1 MSSGLA
7 ASTARRR
14 KKPETGGGAIR
25 RLHFSA
31 HIAPQPAPGCIRKIS
46 MSLTYSLAPTAYS
59 CKFRH
64 SVILLD
70 VAGDRYL
77 RLAGVQFDLYRE
89 IALGT
94 SSGSRSS
101 CFAARLISE
110 GIISEGAYG
119 RPLITSDHEQTEHS
133 SEGINLLG
141 RDPIKVAEVGR
152 FIRSLNTARRLR
164 RQAHLRTQIELAVR
178 WKSESAPV
186 MPATIA
192 ATAAKFQSIAP
203 FFFSTH
209 NACLLRS
216 LALLN
221 YLFRSGVSADWVFG
235 VRDTPFA
242 AHCWIEAGP
251 IVLNDE
257 PDHVASYRRI
267 LTI

>member
-1 MSSGLA
+1 MNSVSA

-14 KKPETGGGAIR
+14 KDLETGGGAVR
-25 RLHFSA
+25 RLHFPTYRAS
-31 HIAPQPAPGCIRKIS
+31 QPAPGCRRNIS
-46 MSLTYSLAPTAYS
+46 MSLTYSLAPTAYA

-70 VAGDRYL
+70 VARDRYL

-94 SSGSRSS
+94 SPRSRSS
-101 CFAARLISE
+101 CFAARLVREGIIVEGAIGRTLIASDRAQTELLSE
-110 GIISEGAYG
+110 GI
-119 RPLITSDHEQTEHS
+119 TS
-133 SEGINLLG
+133 LG
-141 RDPIKVAEVGR
+141 TDPIKVAEVGR
-152 FIRSLNTARRLR
+152 FVRSLNTARRLR
-164 RQAHLRTQIELAVR
+164 RQTHLRTQFELAAT
-178 WKSESAPV
+178 WKSSSAQV
-186 MPATIA
+186 TPALVA
-192 ATAAKFQSIAP
+192 AKGAKFQSLAP

-221 YLFRSGVSADWVFG
+221 FLFRSGVCADWVFG

-251 IVLNDE
+251 MVLNDE
-257 PDHVASYRRI
+257 PDHIASYHRI